1 MAERMRPAYSTIA
14 SCTASRVIFFLVS
27 SISFVGCGTSTLYVQ
42 SLDVRAPLHQPPL
55 FTTPDSTTFEARVVT
70 HYSQTGGPWRLPGRI
85 SNHTNVNARGIYE
98 IDSVLNVGGYTYIE
112 RAGVNSHR
120 YRGSNFTWSLPR
132 SSLSLHLDMPISN
145 NASLVLG
152 LRNNG
157 VHWEQYTPPYG
168 RSGRLLLL
176 DIFLIID
183 VFWCGTPAR
192 TFLHTPH
199 LALLGFL
206 SL

>member
-14 SCTASRVIFFLVS
+14 SCTASRVIIFLVS

-120 YRGSNFTWSLPR
+120 YRGANFTWSLPR

-152 LRNNG
+152 LSHSMIESTR
-157 VHWEQYTPPYG
+157 
-168 RSGRLLLL
+168 
-176 DIFLIID
+176 FL
-183 VFWCGTPAR
+183 VGTIGCASA
-192 TFLHTPH
+192 FE
-199 LALLGFL
+199 LLGRGL
-206 SL
+206 RLHVSAQ